1 VQASR
6 VIWAYAR
13 DGALPA
19 ARALAQLR
27 GQARIPV
34 TAVLVTTV
42 IGAALFLLSIV
53 ASDVYTLMVN
63 FTAGGFYLAFL
74 FPLIGFLVV
83 LLRGAW
89 TSATFSLGRAAL
101 PVAVVAA
108 VWAALQ
114 FLNIAWPRPTFDQRY
129 LDWSV
134 WIGVLVLGV
143 IGAAV
148 LASVRSRILGT
159 SVIDDIEAKDE
170 LADDRLLASE

>member
-1 VQASR
+1 
-6 VIWAYAR
+6 
-13 DGALPA
+13 
-19 ARALAQLR
+19 LAQLR

-34 TAVLVTTV
+34 MAVLVTTV

-53 ASDVYTLMVN
+53 AGDVYTLMVN

-89 TSATFSLGRAAL
+89 TSAAFSLGRAAL
-101 PVAVVAA
+101 PVAVIAV
-108 VWAALQ
+108 VWALLQ

-134 WIGVLVLGV
+134 WIGVVVLGV
-143 IGAAV
+143 IGAAI
-148 LASVRSRILGT
+148 LASVRARILGT
-159 SVIDDIEAKDE
+159 SVIDDIEASDE
-170 LADDRLLASE
+170 ESDDRAFSGE